1 MIIDAH
7 THIFSPTVI
16 ADRASYSKRDP
27 FFGELYS
34 GIAARMIGAEELI
47 AAMDAAGIDKA
58 VLAGWPW
65 QSHEICVEQNS
76 WAIEVARMYPDRVY
90 ALAAI
95 QPGAGAAARR
105 ELERCITAGMVGLGE
120 LNADGQRFR
129 LDDADFLA
137 LAHRAAELRV
147 PMLLHTNEPVGHSY
161 PGKGHLPITH
171 IYAFIKA
178 APELKLILAHWGGGF
193 PFYELMREVHKAA
206 SNVYYDS
213 AASPLLYSSKIFRT
227 VIDIVGGDKVLF
239 GSDFPLILYPKRQ
252 TVPDYA
258 PFLAEIRDVGLP
270 AETLALIL
278 SNNAQRVF
286 GIYKNLARG
295 QTPAR
300 FSVSSSTED

>member
-1 MIIDAH
+1 AH

-47 AAMDAAGIDKA
+47 AAMDTAGIDKA

-65 QSHEICVEQNS
+65 QPHEICVEQNS
-76 WAIEVARMYPDRVY
+76 WALDVARRYPSRLY

-95 QPGAGAAARR
+95 QPAAGAPARR

-137 LAHRAAELRV
+137 LAHRAAELCV
-147 PMLLHTNEPVGHSY
+147 PLLLHTNEPVGHRY
-161 PGKGHLPITH
+161 PGKGQLPMAD
-171 IYAFIKA
+171 IYALIKA
-178 APELKLILAHWGGGF
+178 VPDLKLILAHWGGGF
-193 PFYELMREVHKAA
+193 PFYELMREVRKAA

-213 AASPLLYSSKIFRT
+213 AASPLLYSSTIFRT

-252 TVPDYA
+252 TEPDYA
-258 PFLAEIRDVGLP
+258 PFLAEIRELGFANEDR
-270 AETLALIL
+270 AKMMADNAL
-278 SNNAQRVF
+278 RVF
-286 GIYKNLARG
+286 GIK
-295 QTPAR
+295 
-300 FSVSSSTED
+300 

>member
-7 THIFSPTVI
+7 THIFSPSVT
-16 ADRASYSKRDP
+16 ADRASYSARDP

-34 GIAARMIGAEELI
+34 GRAARLIGAKELV

-76 WAIEVARMYPDRVY
+76 WTLEVAGQYPGRLY

-95 QPGAGAAARR
+95 QPGAGAAARH

-129 LDDADFLA
+129 LDDAEFLA
-137 LAHRAAELRV
+137 LARRAAELRV
-147 PMLLHTNEPVGHSY
+147 PMLLHTNEAVGHTY
-161 PGKGHLPITH
+161 PGKGRLPLAEVYTL
-171 IYAFIKA
+171 IKA
-178 APELKLILAHWGGGF
+178 VPDLKLILAHWGGGL
-193 PFYELMREVHKAA
+193 PFYELMREVRKAA

-213 AASPLLYSSKIFRT
+213 AASPLLYSSNIFRI
-227 VIDIVGGDKVLF
+227 VIDLVGSDRVLF

-252 TVPDYA
+252 TEPDYA

-270 AETLALIL
+270 AESLTQVLGG
-278 SNNAQRVF
+278 NAQRVF
-286 GIYKNLARG
+286 GIK
-295 QTPAR
+295 
-300 FSVSSSTED
+300 